1 MVLIGNTTERYVQ
14 DVKLAKYACYLIA
27 MNGDPRKEVIAL
39 AQTYFVVKTKLD
51 VKGFA

>member
-1 MVLIGNTTERYVQ
+1 MVLIGNTTECYVQ
-14 DVKLAKYACYLIA
+14 DVKLTKYACYLIA
-27 MNGDPRKEVIAL
+27 MNGDPRKKGIAL